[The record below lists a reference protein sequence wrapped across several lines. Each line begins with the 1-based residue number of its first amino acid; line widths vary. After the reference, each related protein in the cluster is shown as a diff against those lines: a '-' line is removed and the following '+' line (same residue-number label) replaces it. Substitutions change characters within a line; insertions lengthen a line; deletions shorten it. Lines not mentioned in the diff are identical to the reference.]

1 MKRCLRSEKLLTSG
15 GGPWARYQS
24 ACTFAQKSCWKS
36 HKNKSHVKIVANGTV
51 TEMLAL
57 AFLPACLPS
66 CRKKV
71 FLFTRNI
78 SLRRN
83 FNGQTSLNL
92 ISRNCSRSRFSSFF
106 LWNGKTWKRDFL
118 FSPLKQVNSKIS
130 VNLKLFFSKMLHLK
144 LRINSFHAFCL
155 FRNLTL
161 RNCAFFGI

>member
-1 MKRCLRSEKLLTSG
+1 MKRCLRYEKLLTSG
-15 GGPWARYQS
+15 GGPWAHYQS
-24 ACTFAQKSCWKS
+24 DCTFAQNSCWKS

-83 FNGQTSLNL
+83 LNGQTSLNL

-106 LWNGKTWKRDFL
+106 LWNGKTWKRDSL
-118 FSPLKQVNSKIS
+118 YTTLDLLKFYYWHVLRVKSTFDVCKILNSEKGA
-130 VNLKLFFSKMLHLK
+130 VPE
-144 LRINSFHAFCL
+144 R
-155 FRNLTL
+155 
-161 RNCAFFGI
+161 